1 MERLAGIDASFLYV
15 ETPTVHMHTIKVV
28 VIDPAEG
35 TPSSF
40 ERVKAAIRDR
50 LHLLPPF
57 RRRVIEVPFG
67 LHHPVWVNA
76 IDVDLDHH
84 VRRAEVPAPGGSR
97 EIDALVSMIASVP
110 LDRGRP
116 LWELWVL
123 EGLPGGRIVIVAKIH
138 HAVADGVAVA
148 GLLANVLTPADDTL
162 AASAR
167 AAAWRPEPLPS
178 RGRLLRDA
186 MRDHLRQVRHLP
198 GLTRESIRNLL
209 AVARSRRK
217 AAVRPP
223 RPLLD
228 APSTSLNG
236 ALSSRRS
243 FASTALAL
251 ADVRRVRTAFG
262 VTFNDVLLALVA
274 ATLRTHLS
282 ARGELPTRPLL
293 AEVPVATDRAGMTPR
308 LAGNRL
314 SNIFASLATDVVD
327 PVARLRAIH
336 DSMQAAKVQ
345 HELLGPELYREWS
358 EYAPPRL
365 VAWWMR
371 QYSRLRMAD
380 RHRPPVNVIVSCVSG
395 PRESLDWP
403 EGRLAAI
410 YSVGPIIEGAALNV
424 TAWSY
429 LGHLYVGVLS
439 CPDLLP
445 DPHVITDGL
454 HEALAELCMA
464 LQNVAA

>member
-1 MERLAGIDASFLYV
+1 MERLAGIDALLLYV
-15 ETPTVHMHTIKVV
+15 ENPTVHMHTIKVIG
-28 VIDPAEG
+28 IDPLEG
-35 TPSSF
+35 TAYSF
-40 ERVKAAIRDR
+40 EQLKAAIGAR

-57 RRRVIEVPFG
+57 RRRVVEVPFG
-67 LHHPVWVNA
+67 LHHPVWVN
-76 IDVDLDHH
+76 DSDLDLDHH
-84 VRRAEVPAPGGSR
+84 VRRAEVPAPGGPR
-97 EIDALVSMIASVP
+97 EIDAVVSEIASVP
-110 LDRGRP
+110 LDRSRP

-123 EGLPGGRIVIVAKIH
+123 EGPPHGRIVIVGKIH
-138 HAVADGVAVA
+138 HAVADGVAVS

-167 AAAWRPEPLPS
+167 EAAWRPEPLPS

-186 MRDHLRQVRHLP
+186 MRDHLRQMRHLP

-217 AAVRPP
+217 AAVRLP

-236 ALSSRRS
+236 ALGSRRS

-251 ADVRRVRTAFG
+251 ADVQRIRTAFG

-274 ATLRTHLS
+274 STLRTYLS
-282 ARGELPTRPLL
+282 ARGELPARPLL
-293 AEVPVATDRAGMTPR
+293 AEVPVATDRPGLTPR

-314 SNIFASLATDVVD
+314 SNIFTSLATDVVD

-336 DSMQAAKVQ
+336 DSMQAAKVL
-345 HELLGPELYREWS
+345 HDLLGPDLYREWS

-371 QYSRLRMAD
+371 LYSRLRMAD
-380 RHRPPVNVIVSCVSG
+380 RHRPPVNVIVSCVPG
-395 PRESLDWP
+395 PREPLEWP
-403 EGRLAAI
+403 AGRLAAI

-424 TAWSY
+424 TGWSY
-429 LGHLYVGVLS
+429 LDHLYVGVLS
-439 CPDLLP
+439 CPDLLS
-445 DPHVITDGL
+445 DPHVITNGL
-454 HEALAELCMA
+454 HQALAELCTA
-464 LQNVAA
+464 LHNVAA